1 MKSSIK
7 KINGVNTVLVDNK
20 PTETLSFK
28 SFRPQEFNI
37 RDFYGAGIRI
47 FNINCSGIISA
58 LKSPYSLFGPVWI
71 GKDKY
76 DFSALDR
83 QIEMFEKFAPD
94 AYFLLNVHLDSPDW
108 YLKENPELPNSFTHL
123 SQVCTSEKWLNDTGN
138 YLEAII
144 RYAEEKYNDKIV
156 GYFLLGGHTTEWF
169 SDCDFQEA
177 NGIKSEAY
185 KKYRGDENA
194 RIPARSELE
203 KDEHIGFLDPVKD
216 REIIEYQKFH
226 NKIIS
231 DTVLYFASR
240 AQKVLNHNKLVGL
253 FYGYVLELLD
263 ERLWNAGHIDIDRV
277 YRSKDIDFLA
287 TPSSYQFRD
296 YRDPGAYMLMCDTLE
311 RDGKFYFIS
320 FDLMTYAVNRVYEEK
335 KKANP
340 NDEFVT
346 ALDLLKPMRHN
357 RDDILKTPVEVSNVM
372 RREFMQ
378 RMARRSGM
386 WWFDM
391 MGGWFRDGAV
401 MDEIRNLISVSAK
414 LMNVPRTS
422 ASEIAVFVS
431 CESLYYVNKMSHL
444 NTELIC
450 NQRGALGKL
459 GAPYDI
465 FSLNDITRVDTKKY
479 KLVVFL
485 DAFYLTEKQR
495 KAINALKGEN
505 RTLLFMSACDCI
517 TDGGF
522 SLAQMEDML
531 EMRMENIGT
540 DETEI
545 FCGNTVYGYKLPKD
559 YAFSSPDG
567 VCRGVYGNSGK
578 PALIE
583 NKKSGY
589 TVIFSGLGN
598 MHEDVLRSAAARA
611 GVHIFTSDSS
621 AVFANSAFVGIYKP
635 FGDFC
640 DLKMKKDGVYEDIF
654 SGKKFETKQGI
665 LHIPLKENCVYM
677 FLTGSK

>member
-7 KINGVNTVLVDNK
+7 KINGVNTVLVDGK
-20 PTETLSFK
+20 PIETLSFK
-28 SFRPQEFNI
+28 SFRPQEFNVK
-37 RDFYGAGIRI
+37 DFYKAGIRI

-58 LKSPYSLFGPVWI
+58 LKSPYSLFGPVWV
-71 GKDKY
+71 GDNEY

-83 QIEMFEKFAPD
+83 QIEMFEKYAPD
-94 AYFLLNVHLDSPDW
+94 AYFLLNIHLDSPAW
-108 YLKENPELPNSFTHL
+108 YLEKYPELPNSFTHL
-123 SQVCTSEKWLNDTGN
+123 SQVCTSEKWLTDTGN

-144 RYAEEKYNDKIV
+144 KYAEEKYNDKIV
-156 GYFLLGGHTTEWF
+156 GYFMLGGHTTEWF
-169 SDCDFQEA
+169 SDYDYQEA
-177 NGIKSEAY
+177 NDIKSEAY
-185 KKYRGDENA
+185 KKYRNDENA
-194 RIPARSELE
+194 VIPARCELE
-203 KDEHIGFLDPVKD
+203 MDEHIGFLDPAKD
-216 REIIEYQKFH
+216 GEIIEYQKFH

-253 FYGYVLELLD
+253 FYGYILELLD
-263 ERLWNAGHIDIDRV
+263 ERLWNAGHLDIDRV

-296 YRDPGAYMLMCDTLE
+296 YKDPGAYMLMCDTLE
-311 RDGKFYFIS
+311 KDGKFYFIS
-320 FDLMTYAVNRVYEEK
+320 FDLMTYAVNHVYEEK
-335 KKANP
+335 KKVDP
-340 NDEFVT
+340 NDEFVV

-357 RDDILKTPVEVSNVM
+357 RDDILKNPLEVSNVM

-378 RMARRSGM
+378 RMARRSGH

-391 MGGWFRDGAV
+391 MGGWFKDEKV
-401 MDEIRNLISVSAK
+401 MEEITNLISVSNK
-414 LMNVPRTS
+414 LMDVPRTS

-459 GAPYDI
+459 GTPYDI
-465 FSLNDITRVDTKKY
+465 FSLNDIDTLDMSQY

-485 DAFYLTEKQR
+485 DAFCLTEKQR
-495 KAINALKGEN
+495 KTVNALKKNN
-505 RTLLFMSACDCI
+505 RTLLFMSACDI
-517 TDGGF
+517 ISDKGYF
-522 SLAQMEDML
+522 VSDMEKML
-531 EMRMENIGT
+531 EMKMENIGG

-545 FCGNTVYGYKLPKD
+545 VCENVSYGYKASKNF
-559 YAFSSPDG
+559 AFSSGDG
-567 VCRGVYGNSGK
+567 VCVGKYGKSGK
-578 PALIE
+578 PALIK
-583 NKKSGY
+583 NQKDGY

-598 MHEDVLRSAAARA
+598 MHQDVLREIAREA
-611 GVHIFTSDSS
+611 GVHIYTEDST

-640 DLKMKKDGVYEDIF
+640 DLKMKKDGIYEDIF
-654 SGKKFETKQGI
+654 TGKKFETTDKV
-665 LHIPLKENCVYM
+665 LHISLAESGAFM
-677 FLTGSK
+677 FRVDK